1 MLLSIL
7 KTLGLCL
14 SFAGWMYWFKRWLRV
29 DFCFVPAAVF
39 SAAGVAVYFG
49 GILFRL
55 EQAAWLVY
63 AGWLPLRPLPP
74 SALRAAQGPPCI
86 SACGRSVLA

>member
-1 MLLSIL
+1 MPNTDAEGEWENMLLSIL
-7 KTLGLCL
+7 KTLGLFL

-39 SAAGVAVYFG
+39 SAAGVTVYFG

-55 EQAAWLVY
+55 EQAA
-63 AGWLPLRPLPP
+63 G
-74 SALRAAQGPPCI
+74 RAQCCWRRA
-86 SACGRSVLA
+86 S